1 MVAVQAAGCA
11 PIARAFKAEAGEV
24 REWEH
29 PVETAASSIADP
41 LRGYPEDGT
50 RTLSAVRRTGGS
62 ALAISEEEM
71 FGAMMDLASSEGL
84 FVEPGA
90 AVAVAAYRELAD
102 RKIIGT
108 EERAVVVLTGHGL
121 KDPDALSSASGE
133 KAEASIVE
141 PGDVEA
147 LGLVLEARL

>member
-1 MVAVQAAGCA
+1 V
-11 PIARAFKAEAGEV
+11 
-24 REWEH
+24 
-29 PVETAASSIADP
+29 
-41 LRGYPEDGT
+41 
-50 RTLSAVRRTGGS
+50 VRRTGGS

-108 EERAVVVLTGHGL
+108 EERAVVILTGHGL